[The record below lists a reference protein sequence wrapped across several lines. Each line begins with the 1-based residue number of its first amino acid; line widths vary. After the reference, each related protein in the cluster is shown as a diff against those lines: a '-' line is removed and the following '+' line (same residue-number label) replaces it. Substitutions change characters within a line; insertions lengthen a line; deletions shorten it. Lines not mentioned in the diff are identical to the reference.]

1 MLMCEATPQKILTDS
16 LDQSRK
22 SKIFA
27 SSGREQNVPTSTECS
42 RVSIPLSMPFVR
54 KMGTYAFGA
63 SYALVYLISNRL
75 RDGHMSVRRHLQ
87 EADKSP
93 RVSNHGKIPQAAN
106 PSRSGAR
113 HSPSVSPEGT
123 DFGSADLTDISSPV
137 VDAEGEIIVGS
148 NPSTDPDVVD
158 EIGRSAGLTYEEGEP
173 LQFGVKEAAKDDIR
187 WELNPASSED
197 YEERQIRTK
206 TARHVRPVS
215 PTRTRKI
222 TKHSSRAGKRISP
235 PR

>member
-1 MLMCEATPQKILTDS
+1 MCEATPQKILTDS
-16 LDQSRK
+16 LDQARR
-22 SKIFA
+22 SKICVTFR
-27 SSGREQNVPTSTECS
+27 REQNVPNSTDCS
-42 RVSIPLSMPFVR
+42 CVSISLSTPSVR
-54 KMGTYAFGA
+54 KMVTYASGA
-63 SYALVYLISNRL
+63 SYATGHMVSTRL
-75 RDGHMSVRRHLQ
+75 RDGHMSIRRHLQ
-87 EADKSP
+87 EADRSA
-93 RVSNHGKIPQAAN
+93 RVSDPGKIPEAAK
-106 PSRSGAR
+106 PSKSEAR
-113 HSPSVSPEGT
+113 HSPSVSPET
-123 DFGSADLTDISSPV
+123 TEFGSGDLTDISSPV

-222 TKHSSRAGKRISP
+222 TKHPTRTGKRLSP
-235 PR
+235 RR